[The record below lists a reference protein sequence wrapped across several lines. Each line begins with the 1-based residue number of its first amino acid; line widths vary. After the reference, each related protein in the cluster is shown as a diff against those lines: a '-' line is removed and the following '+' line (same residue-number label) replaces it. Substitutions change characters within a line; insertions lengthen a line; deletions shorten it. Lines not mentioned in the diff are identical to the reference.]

1 MGITNR
7 AESSLARQVDD
18 ILDIGA
24 GIEVGVAATKTFLGQ
39 LLAFYG
45 LTLAFAA
52 RRGAR
57 PDQEIDGLV
66 QELRQLPDQLRSLVD
81 DHDQRSAEL
90 AHRFAET
97 QDVIFLGRG
106 INYPIALEGA
116 LKLKEI
122 SYIHAEGYPA
132 GEMKHGPIALLDSYV
147 PVVSIAMPGAVFE
160 KVLSNA
166 QEAKARDARLIGVAP
181 KGPDTDLFDDLLPI
195 PEVSEWISPLFT
207 VVPMQ
212 LLSYHI
218 AAHRGLDVDQPRNL
232 AKSVTVE

>member
-1 MGITNR
+1 
-7 AESSLARQVDD
+7 
-18 ILDIGA
+18 
-24 GIEVGVAATKTFLGQ
+24 VGVAATKTFLGQ

-45 LTLAFAA
+45 LALAFAERRCLAAAA
-52 RRGAR
+52 RVAGDPPPSGSPGRSEAPLR
-57 PDQEIDGLV
+57 SPAELQALADGL
-66 QELRQLPDQLRSLVD
+66 RAMPAQLQSLVD
-81 DHDQRSAEL
+81 DHDQRCAGL
-90 AHRFAET
+90 AHLFAET

-106 INYPIALEGA
+106 INYPIAMEGA

-132 GEMKHGPIALLDSYV
+132 GEMKHGPIALLDARV
-147 PVVSIAMPGAVFE
+147 PVVSIAVPGTVFD

-166 QEAKARDARLIGVAP
+166 QEAKARDAQLIGVAP
-181 KGPDTDLFDDLLPI
+181 DSPDCEIFDLLLPL
-195 PEVSEWISPLFT
+195 PVVDELLSPLLT
-207 VVPMQ
+207 VIPMQ

>member
-1 MGITNR
+1 MR
-7 AESSLARQVDD
+7 RLPKEL
-18 ILDIGA
+18 
-24 GIEVGVAATKTFLGQ
+24 KT
-39 LLAFYG
+39 
-45 LTLAFAA
+45 
-52 RRGAR
+52 
-57 PDQEIDGLV
+57 
-66 QELRQLPDQLRSLVD
+66 LVD
-81 DHDQRSAEL
+81 LHDQRCEAF

-132 GEMKHGPIALLDSYV
+132 GEMKHGPIALLDSHV
-147 PVVSIAMPGAVFE
+147 PVVSIAVPGQVFE

-166 QEAKARDARLIGVAP
+166 QEAKARDAQLIGVAP
-181 KGPDTDLFDDLLPI
+181 EGPDTELFDELLPV
-195 PEVSEWISPLFT
+195 PDVSEWISPLLT